1 MVRRSPRVVA
11 SVLACLAATLVIGAA
26 PAQARVPRLHHAWVF
41 VMENHSLHQILGNP
55 KAPFLNRVA
64 HRYRV
69 ATHFYAPAHPSLPNY
84 LAMISGSTHGCA
96 SDRCTGGFRGP
107 TLARQLTA
115 RGLGWQGYFEGLPHR
130 GYMGANRGRYIRH
143 HNPFVYFRS
152 VTSSHRQRRHLR
164 KMRAFSGSLRSPP
177 GAELRRPEQ
186 RPQHAQRPDPRRRS
200 VACPLGHAGDALR
213 RLPPRRG
220 DLHRLGRGPQ
230 RPLGM
235 LPSRRPRRPHPALHH
250 LAPHPGT
257 TTARRVH
264 RTTYSLLR
272 TLETGF
278 RLPHLG
284 LAVLTKPLPRAGRRP
299 RTSVMRAP
307 PPARFAAATVPPCAS
322 AIARTIARPRPD
334 PSWTRRPGRG

>member
-69 ATHFYAPAHPSLPNY
+69 ATRFYAPTHPSLPNY

-115 RGLGWQGYFEGLPHR
+115 RGLGWQGYFEGLPRR
-130 GYMGANRGRYIRH
+130 GYIGANRGGYIRH

-177 GAELRRPEQ
+177 ALSYVVPNNAHNMHSGPIR
-186 RPQHAQRPDPRRRS
+186 
-200 VACPLGHAGDALR
+200 AGDRWLAR
-213 RLPPRRG
+213 WVTRVMHSGAYRHGGVIFIVWDEGHNDRSGCCLPGIHGGRIPLFIISRHTRHH
-220 DLHRLGRGPQ
+220 HRATGP
-230 RPLGM
+230 
-235 LPSRRPRRPHPALHH
+235 
-250 LAPHPGT
+250 
-257 TTARRVH
+257 

-284 LAVLTKPLPRAGRRP
+284 LAVLTKPLPRA
-299 RTSVMRAP
+299 
-307 PPARFAAATVPPCAS
+307 
-322 AIARTIARPRPD
+322 
-334 PSWTRRPGRG
+334 W